1 MSNEKFTILSIFIC
15 TMVSG
20 CASHPD
26 PIIDM
31 KGVDPVTMQVDWD
44 ECESYTDEVVIARG
58 AAKGAAGGAVAG
70 AAAGAISGDAD
81 AGAGYGAVWGA
92 TRSALH
98 GDREKQMVF
107 KRCMRGRGYRV
118 LN

>member
-1 MSNEKFTILSIFIC
+1 MKPGTITIIAAL
-15 TMVSG
+15 VAVQVAA

-31 KGVDPVTMQVDWD
+31 KGVDPVAMQVDWD
-44 ECESYTDEVVIARG
+44 DCETYADEVIIAKG
-58 AAKGAAGGAVAG
+58 TAKGAAGGAVAG
-70 AAAGAISGDAD
+70 AAAGAVSGDAD
-81 AGAGYGAVWGA
+81 RGAGYGAVWGA
-92 TRSALH
+92 TRSAIH

>member
-1 MSNEKFTILSIFIC
+1 MKKIILGGTVVIMAAL
-15 TMVSG
+15 TGG

-31 KGVDPVTMQVDWD
+31 KGVNEVAMQVDWE
-44 ECESYTDEVVIARG
+44 ECEDYSDQVIVAKG
-58 AAKGAAGGAVAG
+58 MSKGAAGGAVAG
-70 AAAGAISGDAD
+70 GAAGAISGDAG

-92 TRSALH
+92 TRSAIE
-98 GDREKQMVF
+98 GDEEKQMVF
-107 KRCMRGRGYRV
+107 KRCMRGRGYKV

>member
-1 MSNEKFTILSIFIC
+1 MKKVTAVAAGALYAILAA
-15 TMVSG
+15 G

-31 KGVDPVTMQVDWD
+31 QGVDEAAMKIDWD
-44 ECESYTDEVVIARG
+44 ECEVYSQEVMIAKG

-70 AAAGAISGDAD
+70 AAAGAISGNAD
-81 AGAGYGAVWGA
+81 AGAGYGAIWGVA
-92 TRSALH
+92 RSTID
-98 GDREKQMVF
+98 GDREKQDVF

>member
-1 MSNEKFTILSIFIC
+1 MHRKKLTVAAACVVVLAG
-15 TMVSG
+15 G

-31 KGVDPVTMQVDWD
+31 KGVDPAAMQVDWN
-44 ECESYTDEVVIARG
+44 ECEAYSDEVVVAMG
-58 AAKGAAGGAVAG
+58 TAKGAAGGAVAG

-81 AGAGYGAVWGA
+81 SGAGYGAVWGA
-92 TRSALH
+92 TRSALQ
-98 GDREKQMVF
+98 GDREKQQVF

>member
-1 MSNEKFTILSIFIC
+1 MKHKEISIIA
-15 TMVSG
+15 VLVAAAISG

-31 KGVDPVTMQVDWD
+31 QGVDPVAMRVDWD

-81 AGAGYGAVWGA
+81 VGAGYGAVWGA
-92 TRSALH
+92 TRSALE

>member
-1 MSNEKFTILSIFIC
+1 MNMAQCYTIFFLGA
-15 TMVSG
+15 VVLGG

-31 KGVDPVTMQVDWD
+31 KGVDPVVMQVDWD
-44 ECESYTDEVVIARG
+44 ECEAYSDEVIVG
-58 AAKGAAGGAVAG
+58 KGTAKGAAGGAVAG

-81 AGAGYGAVWGA
+81 RGAGYGAVWGA
-92 TRSALH
+92 TRSAVN